1 MHQIT
6 NSVTFNLLSQ
16 LTLMFKDKEI
26 HGKRQA
32 AVDLL
37 GLKMNEMKQLYCSK
51 KKKMN

>member
-16 LTLMFKDKEI
+16 LTIMFKDKEI

-37 GLKMNEMKQLYCSK
+37 GLKMN
-51 KKKMN
+51 

>member
-16 LTLMFKDKEI
+16 LTLMSKDKEI

-37 GLKMNEMKQLYCSK
+37 GVKMN
-51 KKKMN
+51 